1 MSSKEDL
8 TYEWLPNL
16 SQYEARIML
25 GLTAQEAM
33 ASAMA
38 FILPVTVIPSLF
50 GVIVA
55 TLSVIIVL
63 LTIKKIDR
71 FGQKAFLTYLIVRIW
86 ERVRQKEIEIPL
98 IMGGNSSRI
107 ELENWE
113 GETIMT
119 LDDLGV

>member
-16 SQYEARIML
+16 SSYEARIML

-33 ASAMA
+33 ACALG
-38 FILPVTVIPSLF
+38 FIVPVSVTPSIF
-50 GVIVA
+50 GVLLAIL
-55 TLSVIIVL
+55 TVIIVM
-63 LTIKKIDR
+63 LTIKKLDR
-71 FGQKAFLTYLIVRIW
+71 FGQRAFLVYLVIRLAERITK
-86 ERVRQKEIEIPL
+86 KEIEIPL
-98 IMGGNSSRI
+98 IMGGDSSRI

>member
-1 MSSKEDL
+1 MASKEDL

-16 SQYEARIML
+16 SNYEARIML

-33 ASAMA
+33 ACALG
-38 FILPVTVIPSLF
+38 FIVPVSVTPSFF
-50 GVIVA
+50 GIIIA
-55 TLSVIIVL
+55 IFTVIIVM
-63 LTIKKIDR
+63 LTIKKLDR
-71 FGQKAFLTYLIVRIW
+71 FGQKAFLIYLIIRIW
-86 ERVRQKEIEIPL
+86 ERINKKEIEIPL
-98 IMGGNSSRI
+98 IMGGDSSRI

>member
-1 MSSKEDL
+1 MSKEDL

-33 ASAMA
+33 ACAMG
-38 FILPVTVIPSLF
+38 FLVPISIIPSFF

-55 TLSVIIVL
+55 VLTVITIL
-63 LTIKKIDR
+63 LTIKRIDR
-71 FGQKAFLTYLIVRIW
+71 FGQKSFLIYIIIRFW
-86 ERVRQKEIEIPL
+86 ERINKKQIEIPL
-98 IMGGNSSRI
+98 IMGGGSGRI

-113 GETIMT
+113 GETVLT